1 MNSYT
6 DAFLGPLNRTL
17 HNIVSFVPR
26 FLVALVLFTVF
37 YGLAVLARKLA
48 RQSLD
53 RVKHIPWAVRVLI
66 ARSMYLF
73 TLLIGILVALSAA
86 NVNVTTVIASLGVA
100 GFALGFALKD
110 ILENFI
116 AGILLLFARPFEVGD
131 QITSGAFEG
140 IVKDIQI
147 RTTTLHTYDHQV
159 VVIPNSQVFTAPVV
173 NHTRLG
179 QRRYQIDFDTS
190 LTADAALVE
199 RETLQAAKDDPEI
212 LADPAPFVRMR
223 AVDSGNDVLSWRL
236 YFWGKPAKAAEVRAV
251 SDMLAQVKARLYDAG
266 VPTPTST
273 SATIIRRPVPGFSN
287 PSRNTLDSN
296 SIVSCL
302 WSRDSISDEPS
313 IM

>member
-1 MNSYT
+1 MNSYA
-6 DAFLGPLNRTL
+6 DAFLNPLNRTL
-17 HNIVSFVPR
+17 HNVVSFVPR
-26 FLVALVLFTVF
+26 FLVALILFALF
-37 YGLAVLARKLA
+37 YGLAALARKFT
-48 RQSLD
+48 RQSLE
-53 RVKHIPWAVRVLI
+53 RVKHVPWAVRILI
-66 ARSMYLF
+66 ARSVYF
-73 TLLIGILVALSAA
+73 STLLVGILVALSAA

-140 IVKDIQI
+140 VVKDIQI
-147 RTTTLHTYDHQV
+147 RTTTLHTYDHQI
-159 VVIPNSQVFTAPVV
+159 VVIPNAQVFTAPVV

-199 RETLQAAKDDPEI
+199 RETLQAAGDDPQI
-212 LADPAPFVRMR
+212 ITDPAPFVRMR

-236 YFWGKPAKAAEVRAV
+236 YFWGKPTKAAEVRAV
-251 SDMLAQVKARLYDAG
+251 SDMLAQVKSRLYDAG

-273 SATIIRRPVPGFSN
+273 SATIIRRPTPASA
-287 PSRNTLDSN
+287 TLSEH
-296 SIVSCL
+296 V
-302 WSRDSISDEPS
+302 
-313 IM
+313 